1 MDDEG
6 SNETL
11 GVGVGGVG
19 LSRFGGSVVVVVV
32 GYELGLAKRRGIG
45 ILKDECARVR

>member
-1 MDDEG
+1 MDAEG

-19 LSRFGGSVVVVVV
+19 LSRFGGSVAVVVVV
-32 GYELGLAKRRGIG
+32 GIFA
-45 ILKDECARVR
+45 VRAGGVGTGMGVKGDGG